1 MTQDVEALG
10 TVGARQQE
18 NTVGRRISRSAAQ
31 WRKYPMGIMGLI
43 LIIFIVFIAIA
54 APLISPH
61 QPREFAGR
69 PLEGPTA
76 SFPMG
81 TNNLGQDVLAR
92 TIYGAQVSIAVGF
105 SAAVIAVFFGTVL
118 GIVSGYVG
126 GWVDMVIQRGLE
138 VLASFP

>member
-10 TVGARQQE
+10 TIGVQQQE
-18 NTVGRRISRSAAQ
+18 GAFGRKFKKSISQ
-31 WRKYPMGIMGLI
+31 WRKYPLGVIGLTI
-43 LIIFIVFIAIA
+43 IVLIVLIAVA
-54 APLISPH
+54 APIVAPN

-81 TNNLGQDVLAR
+81 TNNLGQDVLSR

-105 SAAVIAVFFGTVL
+105 
-118 GIVSGYVG
+118 
-126 GWVDMVIQRGLE
+126 
-138 VLASFP
+138 